1 MFIETDSGRLQ
12 NLYLLQDV
20 RVLPIEDSDKF
31 TIGYIQANGAIIKE
45 GRFDSEE
52 EAETKRT
59 AIISKLLA

>member
-45 GRFDSEE
+45 GSFDSEE
-52 EAETKRT
+52 EAEIKRT